1 MRLKSSCHARHY
13 EVNGLYIND
22 SSRLTE
28 IWKTPCKRSKKYNE
42 VCENVMDEVR
52 AAPRALTLQA
62 YHRAHVH
69 IDLFIVQS
77 QQGWRGGTNFPR
89 NTPRQAI
96 VSSKVSTSRVQL
108 LSTSC
113 STVVAFPV
121 HALDKWGRT

>member
-1 MRLKSSCHARHY
+1 MRLKSSCHAHHY

-28 IWKTPCKRSKKYNE
+28 IWKTPCKRSKKYNK

-52 AAPRALTLQA
+52 AAPLALTLQA

-77 QQGWRGGTNFPR
+77 QQGWRGGGLTFPG
-89 NTPRQAI
+89 TLQ
-96 VSSKVSTSRVQL
+96 
-108 LSTSC
+108 
-113 STVVAFPV
+113 
-121 HALDKWGRT
+121 GRPLFQVK